1 MSIEVWVCQNKS
13 CLAQDSAAVLA
24 AFQEHGTETFQAIGV
39 DCQGQCNMSA
49 TVRVMPEEIWYC
61 RVRSGDVP
69 QIIEAHLLG
78 GQPVTALLHPRWHSN
93 N

>member
-13 CLAQDSAAVLA
+13 CLAQGSAELLA
-24 AFQEHGTETFQAIGV
+24 AFQEHQTETFQAIAV

-61 RVRSGDVP
+61 RVRSVHVP
-69 QIIEAHLLG
+69 QIIQDHLLG
-78 GQPVTALLHPRWHSN
+78 GQPVEALLHPRWHSH
-93 N
+93 